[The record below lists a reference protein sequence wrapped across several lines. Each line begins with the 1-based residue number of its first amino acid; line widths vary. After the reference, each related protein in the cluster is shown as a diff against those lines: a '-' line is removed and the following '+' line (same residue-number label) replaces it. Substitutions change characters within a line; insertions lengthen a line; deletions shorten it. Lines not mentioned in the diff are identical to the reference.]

1 MTSRRGRGEDSV
13 YLDGDRWRGAASLGY
28 GPDGR
33 RIRKKVSGATKG
45 EVLRK
50 LRDLRTEL
58 NAGMPVSD
66 DRMTVGEFLDRWL
79 TGLPGKVSE
88 KTVDSYADTVRLHIT
103 PSLGRK
109 VLRRLTV
116 SDVDQLLAW
125 KRSAGYSA
133 NTVRIIRA
141 VLRRALRQAERD
153 GLVSRN
159 AAALSSAPRVRGDEG
174 RALSVDQAK
183 ALLDQVRGTR
193 DEPLLTVM
201 LAFGLRWSALDWDA
215 ATLKV
220 TQAVKRVRNRTATSK
235 RRTHLIIGELKTA
248 RSRRALFLT
257 PELVELLRR
266 HRARLAEER
275 IAIGPAWREHDLIF
289 PIALGTPLD
298 PDNVSHWF
306 SRICRRAGLGHW
318 HLHELRHSVAS
329 LMLAQGTDLY
339 VISEVLGHSS
349 VAITKDVYG
358 HLVEGQ
364 KRAAAARMSEVLLTP
379 NGSRNGS
386 RACPHQTWTP
396 ADSKRGIRQGE
407 MLAHPKVSCFRT

>member
-28 GPDGR
+28 GSDGR

-50 LRDLRTEL
+50 LRDLRAEL
-58 NAGMPVSD
+58 NAGMPVPD
-66 DRMTVGEFLDRWL
+66 DRLTVAAFLDRWL
-79 TGLPGKVSE
+79 TVSIPGQVSE
-88 KTVDSYADTVRLHIT
+88 KTLDSYTDTVRLHLK

-109 VLRRLTV
+109 VLRKLTV

-125 KRSAGYSA
+125 KRTAGYSP

-141 VLRRALRQAERD
+141 VLRRALRQAERE
-153 GLVSRN
+153 GLVPRN
-159 AAALSSAPRVRGDEG
+159 AAALSTAPHVRVHEG
-174 RALSVDQAK
+174 RALSIDQAK
-183 ALLDQVRGTR
+183 ALLEQVQGTR
-193 DEPLLTVM
+193 DEPLLIVM
-201 LAFGLRWSALDWDA
+201 LAFGLRRGEALGLHWSALDWDA

-220 TQAVKRVRNRTATSK
+220 THAVKRVRDRTENSERHT
-235 RRTHLIIGELKTA
+235 RLVTGELKTA
-248 RSRRALFLT
+248 RSRRTLFLT
-257 PELVELLRR
+257 SELVELLRR

-275 IAIGPAWREHDLIF
+275 MAIGPAWREHDLIF
-289 PIALGTPLD
+289 PSVLGTPLD

-318 HLHELRHSVAS
+318 HLHELRHSGAS

-339 VISEVLGHSS
+339 VVSEVLGHSS

-364 KRAAAARMSEVLLTP
+364 KRAAATRMSEALLTP

-386 RACPHQTWTP
+386 QSPP
-396 ADSKRGIRQGE
+396 ALGADAG
-407 MLAHPKVSCFRT
+407 

>member
-1 MTSRRGRGEDSV
+1 M
-13 YLDGDRWRGAASLGY
+13 
-28 GPDGR
+28 
-33 RIRKKVSGATKG
+33 
-45 EVLRK
+45 
-50 LRDLRTEL
+50 
-58 NAGMPVSD
+58 
-66 DRMTVGEFLDRWL
+66 
-79 TGLPGKVSE
+79 
-88 KTVDSYADTVRLHIT
+88 
-103 PSLGRK
+103 
-109 VLRRLTV
+109 
-116 SDVDQLLAW
+116 
-125 KRSAGYSA
+125 
-133 NTVRIIRA
+133 
-141 VLRRALRQAERD
+141 QAERE

-201 LAFGLRWSALDWDA
+201 LAFGLRRGEALGLRWSALDWDA

-257 PELVELLRR
+257 PELVELPRR

-275 IAIGPAWREHDLIF
+275 IAIGPAWRKHDLIF
-289 PIALGTPLD
+289 PSALGTPLD

-318 HLHELRHSVAS
+318 HLHELRHSGAS

-339 VISEVLGHSS
+339 VVSEVLGHSS

-386 RACPHQTWTP
+386 QSPP
-396 ADSKRGIRQGE
+396 APDADAS
-407 MLAHPKVSCFRT
+407 

>member
-50 LRDLRTEL
+50 LRDLRAEL
-58 NAGMPVSD
+58 NAGMPVAD
-66 DRMTVGEFLDRWL
+66 DRLTVAAFLDRWL
-79 TGLPGKVSE
+79 TASVPGQVSE
-88 KTVDSYADTVRLHIT
+88 KTLDSYADTVRLHIT

-116 SDVDQLLAW
+116 ADVDQLLAW

-141 VLRRALRQAERD
+141 VLRRALRQAERE

-159 AAALSSAPRVRGDEG
+159 AAALSAAPRVRSNEG

-201 LAFGLRWSALDWDA
+201 LAFGLRRGEALGLSWSALDWNA

-220 TQAVKRVRNRTATSK
+220 TQAVKRVRDRTATSE
-235 RRTHLIIGELKTA
+235 RRTHLVIGEVKTA
-248 RSRRALFLT
+248 RSRRTLFLT

-266 HRARLAEER
+266 HRTRLAEER
-275 IAIGPAWREHDLIF
+275 MAIGPAWREHDLIF
-289 PIALGTPLD
+289 PSAVGTPLD

-318 HLHELRHSVAS
+318 HLHELRHSGAS

-339 VISEVLGHSS
+339 VVSEVLGHSS

-364 KRAAAARMSEVLLTP
+364 KRAAATRMSQALLTP
-379 NGSRNGS
+379 NGSRDGS
-386 RACPHQTWTP
+386 QSPP
-396 ADSKRGIRQGE
+396 APDADAG
-407 MLAHPKVSCFRT
+407 

>member
-1 MTSRRGRGEDSV
+1 VTSRRGRGEDSV

-33 RIRKKVSGATKG
+33 RIRKKVSGATKA

-50 LRDLRTEL
+50 LRDLRGEL
-58 NAGMPVSD
+58 NAGLPAPD
-66 DRMTVGEFLDRWL
+66 DRLTVGAFLDRWL
-79 TGLPGKVSE
+79 TASLPGQVSN
-88 KTVDSYADTVRLHIT
+88 KTFDSYADTVRLHLK

-109 VLRRLTV
+109 VLRKLTV

-125 KRSAGYSA
+125 KRNAGYSA

-141 VLRRALRQAERD
+141 VLRRALKQAERE

-159 AAALSSAPRVRGDEG
+159 VAALSAPPRVRNNEG
-174 RALSVDQAK
+174 RALSVDQARR
-183 ALLDQVRGTR
+183 LLDQVRGTR
-193 DEPLLTVM
+193 EEPLLTVM
-201 LAFGLRWSALDWDA
+201 LAFGLRRGEALGLHWSALDWES
-215 ATLKV
+215 ATLKI
-220 TQAVKRVRNRTATSK
+220 THAVKRVRDRTETEL
-235 RRTHLIIGELKTA
+235 RTRLMIGELKTA
-248 RSRRALFLT
+248 RSRRTLFLT

-266 HRARLAEER
+266 HRARLAQER
-275 IAIGPAWREHDLIF
+275 MAIGPAWREHDLIF
-289 PIALGTPLD
+289 PSALGSPLD

-318 HLHELRHSVAS
+318 HLHELRHSGAS

-339 VISEVLGHSS
+339 VVSEVLGHSS

-364 KRAAAARMSEVLLTP
+364 KRAAATRMSQALLKP
-379 NGSRNGS
+379 NGSHNGS
-386 RACPHQTWTP
+386 QSPPTP
-396 ADSKRGIRQGE
+396 GADAG
-407 MLAHPKVSCFRT
+407 

>member
-1 MTSRRGRGEDSV
+1 VTSRRGRGEDSV

-33 RIRKKVSGATKG
+33 RIRKKVSGATKA

-50 LRDLRTEL
+50 LRDLRSEL
-58 NAGMPVSD
+58 NAGMPVPD
-66 DRMTVGEFLDRWL
+66 DRQTVAAFLDRWL
-79 TGLPGKVSE
+79 TASLPGQVSE
-88 KTVDSYADTVRLHIT
+88 KTFDSYADTVRLHIK

-109 VLRRLTV
+109 VLRKLTV

-125 KRSAGYSA
+125 KRNAGYSA

-141 VLRRALRQAERD
+141 VLRRALRQAERE

-159 AAALSSAPRVRGDEG
+159 AAALSTAPRVRSDEG
-174 RALSVDQAK
+174 RAPSVDQAR
-183 ALLDQVRGTR
+183 ALLEQVRGTR

-201 LAFGLRWSALDWDA
+201 LAFGLRRGEALGLHWSALDWES

-220 TQAVKRVRNRTATSK
+220 THAVKRVRDRTETSK
-235 RRTHLIIGELKTA
+235 LRTRLVIGELKTA
-248 RSRRALFLT
+248 RSRRSLFLT
-257 PELVELLRR
+257 PELVELLRH

-289 PIALGTPLD
+289 PSALGTPLD

-318 HLHELRHSVAS
+318 HLHELRHSGAS

-339 VISEVLGHSS
+339 VVSEVLGHSS

-364 KRAAAARMSEVLLTP
+364 KRAAATRMSHALLTPP
-379 NGSRNGS
+379 NGSRDGS
-386 RACPHQTWTP
+386 QSPP
-396 ADSKRGIRQGE
+396 APGADAG
-407 MLAHPKVSCFRT
+407 

>member
-33 RIRKKVSGATKG
+33 RIRKKVSGATKA

-50 LRDLRTEL
+50 LRDLRSEL
-58 NAGMPVSD
+58 NAGMPVPD
-66 DRMTVGEFLDRWL
+66 DRQTVAAFLDRWL
-79 TGLPGKVSE
+79 TASLPGQVSE
-88 KTVDSYADTVRLHIT
+88 KTLDSYADTVRLHIK

-109 VLRRLTV
+109 VLRKLTV

-125 KRSAGYSA
+125 KRNAGYSA

-141 VLRRALRQAERD
+141 VLRRALRQAERE

-159 AAALSSAPRVRGDEG
+159 AAALSAAPRVRSDEG
-174 RALSVDQAK
+174 RALSVDQAR
-183 ALLDQVRGTR
+183 ALLEQVRGTR

-201 LAFGLRWSALDWDA
+201 LAFGLRRGEALGLHWSALDWES

-220 TQAVKRVRNRTATSK
+220 THAVKRVRDRTETSK
-235 RRTHLIIGELKTA
+235 LRTRLVIGELKTA
-248 RSRRALFLT
+248 RSRRTLFLT

-289 PIALGTPLD
+289 PSALGTPLD

-318 HLHELRHSVAS
+318 HLHELRHSGAS

-339 VISEVLGHSS
+339 VVSEVLGHSS

-364 KRAAAARMSEVLLTP
+364 KRAAAARMSEALLTP
-379 NGSRNGS
+379 DGSHNGSQS
-386 RACPHQTWTP
+386 PP
-396 ADSKRGIRQGE
+396 APGADAG
-407 MLAHPKVSCFRT
+407 